1 MSAKRRSLVGPSG
14 CWPAADCAGALA
26 GAAVRQ
32 SSTAK
37 LIHSKTFTR
46 TGSRT
51 DTRKGMGFI
60 AMSPEDGFRI
70 GIPGPLHGR
79 LTPANRFA
87 ETKYSLKHEN
97 ISLPKKSVLPVG
109 QTPEMQSLLLQP

>member
-14 CWPAADCAGALA
+14 GWPAVDCAGALA
-26 GAAVRQ
+26 GVAVKHA
-32 SSTAK
+32 STAK
-37 LIHSKTFTR
+37 LSHSNTFTR
-46 TGSRT
+46 TRSRT

-87 ETKYSLKHEN
+87 ETRYSLKHESIRCREKIIVARRPN
-97 ISLPKKSVLPVG
+97 P
-109 QTPEMQSLLLQP
+109 